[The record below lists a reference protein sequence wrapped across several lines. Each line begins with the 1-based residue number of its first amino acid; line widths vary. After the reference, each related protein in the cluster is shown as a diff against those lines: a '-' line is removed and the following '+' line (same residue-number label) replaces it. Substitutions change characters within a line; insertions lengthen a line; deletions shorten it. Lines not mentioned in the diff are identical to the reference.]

1 MLLPKG
7 SKTLNAPGPTPHR
20 GEFLSRRPSPLLLQS
35 HTIPK
40 HRRKLSSNS
49 PRTYHLPKKKNI
61 RESFATYRPDRRFSA
76 VQNAIG
82 RRRDIYRDLSYHGR
96 RPPPTAHDNSDRYC
110 GGGLWNNCSWDR
122 RDRVIRSREKKSRLS
137 LRTSPNTL
145 PSTDATGS
153 HTQLLKLP

>member
-1 MLLPKG
+1 MSNWCSENLNSLKKRVLKIFDADRFGPYSYMTVKPSFDVEKRLLLII
-7 SKTLNAPGPTPHR
+7 TM
-20 GEFLSRRPSPLLLQS
+20 PSPLLLQS

-96 RPPPTAHDNSDRYC
+96 RPPPTAPDNSDRYC
-110 GGGLWNNCSWDR
+110 GGGLWNNCS
-122 RDRVIRSREKKSRLS
+122 
-137 LRTSPNTL
+137 
-145 PSTDATGS
+145 
-153 HTQLLKLP
+153 